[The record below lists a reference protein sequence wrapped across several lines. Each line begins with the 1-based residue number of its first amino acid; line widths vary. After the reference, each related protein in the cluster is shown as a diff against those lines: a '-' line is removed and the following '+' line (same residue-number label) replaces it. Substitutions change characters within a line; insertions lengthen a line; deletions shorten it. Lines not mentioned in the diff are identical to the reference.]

1 MKARKKSKKSCENM
15 VFETENKA
23 SVDIL
28 KSVDTIEDALVANL
42 IKTETAGKI
51 DLKTSGVFSSRLS
64 CQKD

>member
-1 MKARKKSKKSCENM
+1 M